1 MENYRKAIRE
11 EINERWNNELKNKI
25 NEIIEPKIKKAH
37 EDFDKSLNF
46 FIKTI
51 NEKQEHDKIPEK
63 NKLPINLVPI
73 KNNNKLIN
81 PILICLCNIDIFMN
95 LGFIKDKKRI
105 IQNLNKIIEN
115 NLFTSFSELMFKLWT
130 EKGGK
135 CDPKDVDLHLQ
146 LLMKEQYK
154 EYDPGVIINFILKKL
169 NEEINMNQDI
179 LTDKKVKDIIENNF
193 SISIIMTYTCRT
205 FETDNKVKEK
215 ENVLNLYINE
225 PDIITNIGG
234 INKSTFEDFSYM
246 IIKEFNAKKHCE
258 HCKRSHELRVGEI
271 IDELSN
277 YVIINLNREKDPIRK
292 MNFIYPKQFK
302 LKDISKETKKENS
315 SYELISVIMDN
326 KIQLDYEEE
335 ILLEPELTKI
345 KTYSKN
351 FNDNKWYL
359 YTEEE
364 ITLVKN
370 EDEIINS
377 KNALILVYKKINV

>member
-11 EINERWNNELKNKI
+11 EINERWKNELKNKI
-25 NEIIEPKIKKAH
+25 NKIIEPKIKKAN
-37 EDFDKSLNF
+37 EDFNRNLNL

-51 NEKQEHDKIPEK
+51 NEKQEHDIMPEK
-63 NKLPINLVPI
+63 NKQPVNLVPI
-73 KNNNKLIN
+73 KNSNKLIN
-81 PILICLCNIDIFMN
+81 PILICLSNINIFMS

-105 IQNLNKIIEN
+105 IHNLNKIIEN

-130 EKGGK
+130 EKG
-135 CDPKDVDLHLQ
+135 DRFNPKDVDLQLQ
-146 LLMKEQYK
+146 LLMKENYK
-154 EYDPGVIINFILKKL
+154 EGDPGVIINFILKKL
-169 NEEINMNQDI
+169 NEEINMCQNI
-179 LTDKKVKDIIENNF
+179 LIDKTVKGIIENNF
-193 SISIIMTYTCRT
+193 SISVIITHTCRT
-205 FETDNKVKEK
+205 FEKDNKVKEK

-225 PDIITNIGG
+225 PDIITNVGG

-246 IIKEFNAKKHCE
+246 IIKDFNIKKYCQ

-277 YVIINLNREKDPIRK
+277 YVIINLDRENDPIRK

-326 KIQLDYEEE
+326 KIQLYNEEE
-335 ILLEPELTKI
+335 IILEPEVTTI

-359 YTEEE
+359 YTEEK
-364 ITLVKN
+364 ITPVEN
-370 EDEIINS
+370 EDEIIS
-377 KNALILVYKKINV
+377 TKNALILVYKKLNA